1 MHYALI
7 VFFIATQEEN
17 MNIESIFSLFGGLAL
32 FLYGMNMMSTNLEVM
47 AGNRMKSILEKLTSN
62 RILGVLVGAV
72 VTAFVQSSSAVTV
85 MVVGF
90 VNSGLMTLR
99 QAVWIIM
106 GANIGTTITGQLIAL
121 DVGLI
126 APLIAFIGVALIV
139 FVKNKKVQYVGG
151 IIGGLGILFVGM
163 NLMSDSMTPLRSSEE
178 FVGLMTQFSNPVIGI
193 LVGMIFTAIIQ
204 SSSASIGILQTLAAS
219 GLIGLNGA
227 VFVLF
232 GQNIGTCIT
241 AVFASIGTNRNAKRT
256 TLIHLLFNIIGTAI
270 FVILT
275 LTTPFVSWMEGLTP
289 DPVAQIANT
298 HTIFNIVTTLLL
310 LPFGGYLATLAEKIL
325 PDKKSAA
332 PDEERWFNDLLRTHH
347 PLGVSTMALKAL
359 KEEMQEML
367 TLATKNVEM
376 SFDAIIYADVS
387 HLAEIEAREEEID
400 LYNAKLSR
408 RISKVLTLE
417 QSLADTTATNQIY
430 KVIGNLERVGD
441 HAMNLAEFADHLK
454 QRNLKLSELA
464 IDEVTEMKQICMTA
478 LEDLN
483 NFENKDSHQILGEI
497 TIFEQQIDD
506 TTKLYRQNQMDRLRR
521 GCCHVE
527 TSILYSELLTDYERI
542 GDHLLN
548 IAESYPEIEND

>member
-1 MHYALI
+1 
-7 VFFIATQEEN
+7 

-32 FLYGMNMMSTNLEVM
+32 FLYGMNMMSTNMEIM

-62 RILGVLVGAV
+62 RILGVIVGAV

-139 FVKNKKVQYVGG
+139 FVKNKKAQHLGG

-163 NLMSDSMTPLRSSEE
+163 NLMSDSMAPLRSSEE
-178 FVGLMTQFSNPVIGI
+178 FIGLMTQFRNPVIGI

-219 GLIGLNGA
+219 GLIGLDGA

-256 TLIHLLFNIIGTAI
+256 TLIHLMFNILGTVL
-270 FVILT
+270 FVILA
-275 LTTPFVSWMEGLTP
+275 LATPFVHFMEGLTP
-289 DPVAQIANT
+289 DPVSQIANT
-298 HTIFNIVTTLLL
+298 HTVFNIVTTLIL
-310 LPFGGYLATLAEKIL
+310 LPFGGLLATLAEKIL
-325 PDKKSAA
+325 PDKKESA

-359 KEEMQEML
+359 KEEMHEML

-376 SFDAIIYADVS
+376 SFDAIIYSDIS
-387 HLAEIEAREEEID
+387 HMAEIEEREEQID
-400 LYNAKLSR
+400 IYNAKLSR
-408 RISKVLTLE
+408 RISKVLALE

-441 HAMNLAEFADHLK
+441 HAMNLAEFAEHLQK
-454 QRNLKLSELA
+454 RNLKLSEIA
-464 IDEVTEMKQICMTA
+464 IDEVSEMKQICMTA

-506 TTKLYRQNQMDRLRR
+506 TTKMYRQNQMDRLRR

-527 TSILYSELLTDYERI
+527 TSILYSEMLTDYERI

>member
-1 MHYALI
+1 
-7 VFFIATQEEN
+7 

-62 RILGVLVGAV
+62 RFLGVLVGAV
-72 VTAFVQSSSAVTV
+72 VTAVVQSSSAVTV

-126 APLIAFIGVALIV
+126 APMIAFVGVAMIV
-139 FVKNKKVQYVGG
+139 FLKNKKIQHLGG

-163 NLMSDSMTPLRSSEE
+163 NLMSDAMVPLRSSEE
-178 FVGLMTQFSNPVIGI
+178 FVGLMTQFSNPLIGI
-193 LVGMIFTAIIQ
+193 IVGMIFTAIIQ
-204 SSSASIGILQTLAAS
+204 SSSASVGILQTLAAS
-219 GLIGLNGA
+219 GLIGLDGA

-241 AVFASIGTNRNAKRT
+241 AVLASIGTNRSAKRT
-256 TLIHLLFNIIGTAI
+256 TLIHLMFNIIGTCI

-275 LTTPFVSWMEGLTP
+275 LTTPFVALMESITG

-298 HTIFNIVTTLLL
+298 HTTFNIVTTLIL
-310 LPFGGYLATLAEKIL
+310 LPFGGFLATLAEKIL
-325 PDKKSAA
+325 PDKNAGT
-332 PDEERWFNDLLRTHH
+332 PDEERWFNDLMRSHH
-347 PLGVSTMALKAL
+347 PLGISTMALKAL
-359 KEEMQEML
+359 KEEMHEML
-367 TLATKNVEM
+367 NLATKNVEM
-376 SFDAIIYADVS
+376 SFDAIINSDIS
-387 HLAEIEAREEEID
+387 HFTEIEEREEQID

-408 RISKVLTLE
+408 RISKLLALE
-417 QSLADTTATNQIY
+417 QSVADTNATNQIY

-441 HAMNLAEFADHLK
+441 HAMNLAEFADHLQK
-454 QRNLKLSELA
+454 RNLKLSEIA
-464 IDEVTEMKQICMTA
+464 IDEVAEMKQICMTA
-478 LEDLN
+478 LDDLN

-497 TIFEQQIDD
+497 TVFEQQIDD
-506 TTKLYRQNQMDRLRR
+506 TTKLYRQNQLDRLRR

-527 TSILYSELLTDYERI
+527 TSILYSEMLTDYERI